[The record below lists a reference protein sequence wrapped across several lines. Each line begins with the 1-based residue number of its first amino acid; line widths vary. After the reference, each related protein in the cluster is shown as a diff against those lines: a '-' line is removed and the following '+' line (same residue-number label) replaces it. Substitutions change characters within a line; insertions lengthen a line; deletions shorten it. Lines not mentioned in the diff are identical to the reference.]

1 MHFKKSFNNSCVKK
15 RRHDI
20 CYLSSYI
27 KPLKSDTIAFNNN
40 RIMVSHKSSL
50 FEENKLQN
58 VKLHLVGHSHTSKS
72 FFELHSDKLI
82 APRIMAPPLA
92 RNSVSREINIP
103 RAIELI
109 IHMNN
114 KYDFKFVEK
123 KDLLILNNKAIN
135 TGETIINY
143 GKDNICLA
151 SLEKIDT
158 DNSAYKDDTLN
169 SRNQTFKDSEEKEIG
184 ELSEEQKQ
192 EIKNFYKTKAS
203 RSLER
208 KIRKMKYKK

>member
-1 MHFKKSFNNSCVKK
+1 
-15 RRHDI
+15 
-20 CYLSSYI
+20 
-27 KPLKSDTIAFNNN
+27 
-40 RIMVSHKSSL
+40 MVSYKSSL
-50 FEENKLQN
+50 FEENELQN
-58 VKLHLVGHSHTSKS
+58 VKLHLVGHSHTAKS

-82 APRIMAPPLA
+82 APRIMVPLLA
-92 RNSVSREINIP
+92 RNSVSGEINIP

-109 IHMNN
+109 IHMDN

-192 EIKNFYKTKAS
+192 EIKNFYK
-203 RSLER
+203 
-208 KIRKMKYKK
+208 KYYKS